1 MQLLSYFVNQA
12 AIAIE
17 NARLFA
23 ETTRLA
29 NTDPLT
35 GLYNHRYFYH
45 LLETELKRARRYGRS
60 LSLIMLDIDHFKQ
73 FNDRFGHLS
82 GDEALRCLAQ
92 ILRKNSRGVDMVAR
106 YGGEEFA
113 IILPET
119 DLPQGSIQ
127 AERLRAAAAE
137 QEWPESQL
145 TISLGVAPLTAE
157 MARAEDLVRDA
168 DRALY
173 EAKDAGR
180 NQVCLSRLTGDE

>member
-1 MQLLSYFVNQA
+1 
-12 AIAIE
+12 
-17 NARLFA
+17 
-23 ETTRLA
+23 
-29 NTDPLT
+29 LT

-145 TISLGVAPLTAE
+145 TISLGAAALTAD

-173 EAKDAGR
+173 EAKNAGR